1 MQFQDYYQTLGV
13 EKSATQDEIKR
24 AYRKLARKYHPD
36 TNKSPEAEGRFKQ
49 ATEAYEVLSDPE
61 TRKRYNELGANYKA
75 GQQFRPPPDYEQFF
89 RQQPGGHGRGFD
101 FQSSGG
107 ADGFS
112 DFFRTFFSG
121 SQQSTGASPFDDMFG
136 GQGGGGGQ
144 QAPKPKLQEHAIGIS
159 LYEAANGTTRNLQVN
174 DQSIEVKIP
183 AGIGD
188 GGKIRLADHGL
199 MLVIN
204 IAKDPR
210 FERQGKN
217 LTVSVPI
224 TPAQAALGDKI
235 DIETLEGLITL
246 SLPAGT
252 CSGAKLRLKGKGMP
266 DRKGEPGDL
275 FARVMIKLPK
285 TLSDEQRALYDQ
297 LRTLDDK
304 S

>member
-13 EKSATQDEIKR
+13 EKSATQDDIKR

-36 TNKSPEAEGRFKQ
+36 TNKNPEAEGKFKQ

-75 GQQFRPPPDYEQFF
+75 GQQFRPPPGYEQFF

-112 DFFRTFFSG
+112 DFFRTFFNG
-121 SQQSTGASPFDDMFG
+121 SQQSTGASPFADMFG
-136 GQGGGGGQ
+136 GQGGGGH
-144 QAPKPKLQEHAIGIS
+144 QAPRPKLQEHTIGIS
-159 LYEAANGTTRNLQVN
+159 LYEAVSGTTRNLTIN
-174 DQSIEVKIP
+174 DQSIEIKIP
-183 AGIGD
+183 AGISD

-204 IAKDPR
+204 IANDPR

-217 LTVSVPI
+217 LTVNVPV
-224 TPAQAALGDKI
+224 TPAQAALGGKI
-235 DIETLEGLITL
+235 DIETLGDSVTL

-252 CSGAKLRLKGKGMP
+252 SSGAKLRLKGKGVP
-266 DRKGEPGDL
+266 DLKGEAGDL
-275 FARVMIKLPK
+275 FARVMIKIPK
-285 TLSDEQRALYDQ
+285 ELSDEQQALYEQ
-297 LRTLDDK
+297 LLTLDD
-304 S
+304 